1 MTTLMPKRM
10 RRGNS
15 GQTWEA
21 GRQMRS
27 DPSLTEQGGPVRGTQ
42 PAWGTSQGE
51 QPSWFFC
58 PATLQS
64 PVGSPGCLNPCSR
77 DHSNNPRLRTRARR
91 MKGGL
96 QTWAVATVTSF
107 YVTSSKSCQPLGDRK
122 QSGGEKKKMK
132 WEKTMLTRKR
142 GGRTCFWWE
151 TIYIL

>member
-1 MTTLMPKRM
+1 MPKRM

-107 YVTSSKSCQPLGDRK
+107 YVISSKSCQPLGDRK